1 MKSQHHNSQTRIIG
15 HRGAS
20 YDAPENTLAAFELAW
35 QQAADGVEGDF
46 HVTRDGC
53 IVCIH
58 DYDTQRTGGQRL
70 VIADSHLSELQLL
83 EYGSWKAAQ
92 FAGQPIPRVADIVAG
107 MPEDKW
113 LVMELKTG
121 PEIVAPLRQEIQS
134 HGLTKNRVLLIAF
147 DQRTIAEC
155 KRQMPDVAAHWLTAY
170 KRDTG
175 TGHWSPTV
183 DEVIQTIQSCGADGL
198 GTENRTEVVTPQYI
212 DSLHNAGIDQFH
224 VWTVDDAE
232 QAKYYRE
239 LGAWGI
245 TTNRP
250 AFIRSALSDT
260 LRKLPTGGV

>member
-1 MKSQHHNSQTRIIG
+1 MKSHQHKSPTRIIG

-46 HVTRDGC
+46 HVTRDGY

-70 VIADSHLSELQLL
+70 VIADSHLSQLQLL

-92 FAGQPIPRVADIVAG
+92 FAGQPMPRVADIVAG
-107 MPEDKW
+107 MPKDKW

-121 PEIVAPLRQEIQS
+121 PEIVAPLRQEFQR
-134 HGLTKNRVLLIAF
+134 HGLITNRVLLIAF

-155 KRQMPDVAAHWLTAY
+155 KRQMPDVAAHWLTDY

-175 TGHWSPTV
+175 TGHWSPTL

-212 DSLHNAGIDQFH
+212 DSLRNAGIDQFH

-239 LGAWGI
+239 QGAWGI

-250 AFIRSALSDT
+250 AFIRNALTDT
-260 LRKLPTGGV
+260 LQEIPT